1 MATTTPAAEVFVVDD
16 DPSVRTAL
24 VRTLTSAG
32 HRVRD
37 FAAAQAF
44 LDSGSHL
51 QPGCLILDLRL
62 PDLDGMA
69 LYERLRAA
77 GAWMPVIFLTGFG
90 DIPTSVEAMKAGAM
104 DFLPKPVADEVL
116 LAAVE
121 AALVE
126 EARRRADRVEQ
137 DEIAGRLATLTA
149 RERQVMQLVLAGRL
163 NKQIAGDLG
172 ISEKTVKVH
181 RGRVMAKMGVPQVA
195 RLVSLVARAGLV
207 PGASESA
214 GSSAANATDS

>member
-32 HRVRD
+32 YRVRD

-44 LDSGSHL
+44 LDSGSHQ

-90 DIPTSVEAMKAGAM
+90 DIPTSVEAMKSGAM

-137 DEIAGRLATLTA
+137 DEIAGRLATLTV

-195 RLVSLVARAGLV
+195 RLVSLVARAGLL

>member
-32 HRVRD
+32 YRVRD

-44 LDSGSHL
+44 LDSGSHQ

>member
-16 DPSVRTAL
+16 DPSVRIAL

-32 HRVRD
+32 YRVRD
-37 FAAAQAF
+37 FAAAQEF

-137 DEIAGRLATLTA
+137 DEIAGRLATLTV

-181 RGRVMAKMGVPQVA
+181 RGRVMAKMGVLQVA

>member
-1 MATTTPAAEVFVVDD
+1 MAMTAPIAEVFVVED

-32 HRVRD
+32 YRVRD
-37 FAAAQAF
+37 YAAAQEF
-44 LDSGSHL
+44 LDSGSYL
-51 QPGCLILDLRL
+51 QPGCLVLDLRL
-62 PDLDGMA
+62 PDLDGMS

-116 LAAVE
+116 LAAVD
-121 AALVE
+121 AALAE
-126 EARRRADRVEQ
+126 ETRRRADRVEQ
-137 DEIAGRLATLTA
+137 DEIEGRLATLTA

-181 RGRVMAKMGVPQVA
+181 RGRVMAKMGVAQVA
-195 RLVSLVARAGLV
+195 RLVALVARAGLV
-207 PGASESA
+207 PGASGPA
-214 GSSAANATDS
+214 GPAAQGPSQ

>member
-32 HRVRD
+32 YRVRD

-44 LDSGSHL
+44 LDSGSHQ

-137 DEIAGRLATLTA
+137 DEIAGRLATLTV

-181 RGRVMAKMGVPQVA
+181 RGRVMAKMGVLQVA

>member
-16 DPSVRTAL
+16 DPSVRIAL

-32 HRVRD
+32 YRVRD
-37 FAAAQAF
+37 FAAAQEF

-116 LAAVE
+116 LAAVD
-121 AALVE
+121 AALAE

-137 DEIAGRLATLTA
+137 DQIAGRLATLTA

-181 RGRVMAKMGVPQVA
+181 RGRVMAKMGVAQVA

-207 PGASESA
+207 RDVSGPAERP
-214 GSSAANATDS
+214 AAERPSQ

>member
-32 HRVRD
+32 YRVRD

-44 LDSGSHL
+44 LDSGSHQ

-90 DIPTSVEAMKAGAM
+90 DIPTSVEAMKSGAM

-137 DEIAGRLATLTA
+137 AEIAGRLATLTA

-195 RLVSLVARAGLV
+195 RLVSLVARAGLL

>member
-1 MATTTPAAEVFVVDD
+1 MATTTPAAEVLVVDD

-32 HRVRD
+32 YRVRD

-44 LDSGSHL
+44 LDSGSHQ

-137 DEIAGRLATLTA
+137 DEIAGRLATLTV

>member
-1 MATTTPAAEVFVVDD
+1 
-16 DPSVRTAL
+16 
-24 VRTLTSAG
+24 
-32 HRVRD
+32 
-37 FAAAQAF
+37 
-44 LDSGSHL
+44 
-51 QPGCLILDLRL
+51 
-62 PDLDGMA
+62 
-69 LYERLRAA
+69 
-77 GAWMPVIFLTGFG
+77 MPVIFLTGFG

-137 DEIAGRLATLTA
+137 DEIAGRLATLTV

-181 RGRVMAKMGVPQVA
+181 RGRVMAKMGVLQVA

>member
-32 HRVRD
+32 YRVRD
-37 FAAAQAF
+37 FAAAQEF

-90 DIPTSVEAMKAGAM
+90 DIPSSVEAMKAGAM

-137 DEIAGRLATLTA
+137 NEIAGRLATLTA

-207 PGASESA
+207 PDASGPA
-214 GSSAANATDS
+214 GRPAQ

>member
-32 HRVRD
+32 YRVRD

-44 LDSGSHL
+44 LDSGSHQ

-137 DEIAGRLATLTA
+137 AEIAGRLATLTA

-207 PGASESA
+207 PGASGTA
-214 GSSAANATDS
+214 VSSAARATDS